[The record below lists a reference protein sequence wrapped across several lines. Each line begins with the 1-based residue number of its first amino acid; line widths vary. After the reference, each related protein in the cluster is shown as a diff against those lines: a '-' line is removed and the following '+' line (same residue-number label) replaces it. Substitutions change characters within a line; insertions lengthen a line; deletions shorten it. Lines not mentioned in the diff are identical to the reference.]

1 MSWSVSWNFSY
12 AFWYGADTP
21 KRLIPWCTCEYTPHP
36 NVLYAS
42 TDRIGWPD
50 GRTEAPCMYFAQG
63 HAQQCN
69 GHFLSSRRVRGFAT
83 TKTPTCWG
91 YALIGSAVSKI
102 TQVVMNACQRGL
114 FGRQPKYTAQNQ
126 RVLGKSYSIQHNGG
140 VSSCQNAKDALQAT
154 FTLRARMVR
163 ETEMPLLPML

>member
-1 MSWSVSWNFSY
+1 M
-12 AFWYGADTP
+12 T
-21 KRLIPWCTCEYTPHP
+21 T
-36 NVLYAS
+36 LYVMYKIVRFLSRTALSAS
-42 TDRIGWPD
+42 DR
-50 GRTEAPCMYFAQG
+50 RAETEAPCMYFAQG

-69 GHFLSSRRVRGFAT
+69 GHFLSSRRVIGFAT

-114 FGRQPKYTAQNQ
+114 FGRRPKYTAQNQ

-140 VSSCQNAKDALQAT
+140 VPSCQNAKDALQAT

-163 ETEMPLLPML
+163 ETEMPLLPIL